1 MRAAVLKINSFEED
15 KSIAPWDYEHIPEE
29 VVSVKPNPG

>member
-1 MRAAVLKINSFEED
+1 MRTAVLKINSLEENRN
-15 KSIAPWDYEHIPEE
+15 ITPWDDEHIPEE